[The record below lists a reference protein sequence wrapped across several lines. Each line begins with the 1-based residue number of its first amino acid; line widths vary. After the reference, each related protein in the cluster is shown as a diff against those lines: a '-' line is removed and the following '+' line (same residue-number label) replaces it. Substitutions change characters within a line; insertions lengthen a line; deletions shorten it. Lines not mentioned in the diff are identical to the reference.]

1 MQHGCMTERTFAT
14 PSTPSTPPLAAS
26 PLTADSGAVKHRFT
40 DVDGMQIFYREA
52 GPLDAPVLLL
62 PHGYPCSSFQYR
74 RLMPA
79 LADQRRLVA
88 PDYPGFGLSDTP
100 PADTFGFDFDAYA
113 GFLEAFCDKLA
124 LDRYALYL
132 HDYGSQIGLRLAIRR
147 PERVTAVIIQNG
159 DIYEDTLGPKYRAI
173 QEYWRDPS
181 AKHRAVLE
189 EAVSEDGFRAEF
201 VGEVSAAQATE
212 IPPDLWKMHW
222 PMMDTPPRRELSLK
236 LMEGLKK
243 NLEWFPRYQA
253 YLREHQPPALI
264 VWGPND
270 GYMPEASA
278 RAYLRDLPKAE
289 LVLTDGGH
297 WLLETHLEQV
307 VPIIRRFLS
316 AVPSR

>member
-1 MQHGCMTERTFAT
+1 MTERTFFT
-14 PSTPSTPPLAAS
+14 PSTSPHAAS
-26 PLTADSGAVKHRFT
+26 PLTADSRAVKHRFT
-40 DVDGMQIFYREA
+40 DVDGMRIFYREA
-52 GPLDAPVLLL
+52 GPVDAPVLLL

-79 LADQRRLVA
+79 LADRWRLMA

-113 GFLEAFCDKLA
+113 GFLEAFCDQLG

-159 DIYEDTLGPKYRAI
+159 DIYEDTLGPKYRVI

-201 VGEVSAAQATE
+201 VGEVSATQATQ

-236 LMEGLKK
+236 LMEGLKQ

-307 VPIIRRFLS
+307 VPVIGRFLS
-316 AVPSR
+316 ETHSR

>member
-1 MQHGCMTERTFAT
+1 MDVQHGCMTER
-14 PSTPSTPPLAAS
+14 SSTPPDATS
-26 PLTADSGAVKHRFT
+26 PLTADAQSVAHRFA
-40 DVDGMQIFYREA
+40 DVGGMQIFYREA
-52 GPLDAPVLLL
+52 GPRDAPVLLL

-79 LADQRRLVA
+79 LADQWRLVA

-100 PADTFGFDFDAYA
+100 SADTFGFDFDAYA
-113 GFLEAFCDKLA
+113 AFLEAFCDKLG

-147 PERVTAVIIQNG
+147 PERVAAVIIQNG

-201 VGEVSAAQATE
+201 VGEVSAGQATQ
-212 IPPDLWKMHW
+212 IPPDLWKLHW
-222 PMMDTPPRRELSLK
+222 PLMDTPPRREVSLK

-278 RAYLRDLPKAE
+278 RAYLRDIPRAE

-307 VPIIRRFLS
+307 VPVIRRFLS
-316 AVPSR
+316 AADSC

>member
-1 MQHGCMTERTFAT
+1 MGRMTERSSSMSAL
-14 PSTPSTPPLAAS
+14 P
-26 PLTADSGAVKHRFT
+26 ADAHAVSHRFI
-40 DVDGMQIFYREA
+40 DVDGTQIFYREA
-52 GPLDAPVLLL
+52 GPRDAPVLLL

-79 LADQRRLVA
+79 LADKWRLMA
-88 PDYPGFGLSDTP
+88 PDYPGFGLSGTP
-100 PADTFGFDFDAYA
+100 PADAFGFDFDAYA
-113 GFLEAFCDKLA
+113 GFLEAFCNKLEIG
-124 LDRYALYL
+124 RYGLYL

-147 PERVTAVIIQNG
+147 PERVAALIIQNG
-159 DIYEDTLGPKYRAI
+159 DIYEDTLGPKYKAI
-173 QEYWRDPS
+173 QEFWRDPS
-181 AKHRAVLE
+181 AKNRAVLE

-201 VGEVSAAQATE
+201 VGEVSEAQAAQ
-212 IPPDLWKMHW
+212 IPPDLWKLHW
-222 PMMDTPPRRELSLK
+222 PLMNTPPRRELSLK
-236 LMEGLKK
+236 LMEGLKQ

-278 RAYLRDLPKAE
+278 RAYLRDIPKAE

-307 VPIIRRFLS
+307 VPVIRRFLS
-316 AVPSR
+316 SALSR

>member
-1 MQHGCMTERTFAT
+1 MTERTFFT
-14 PSTPSTPPLAAS
+14 PSAPPHAAS
-26 PLTADSGAVKHRFT
+26 PLTGDSGAVKHRFT
-40 DVDGMQIFYREA
+40 DVDGMRIFYREA
-52 GPLDAPVLLL
+52 GPVDAPVLLL

-79 LADQRRLVA
+79 LADQWRLVA

-201 VGEVSAAQATE
+201 VGEVSAAQAPQ
-212 IPPDLWKMHW
+212 IPPDLWKLHW
-222 PMMDTPPRRELSLK
+222 PLMDTPPRRKLSLK

-307 VPIIRRFLS
+307 VPVIRRFLS
-316 AVPSR
+316 AAHSR

>member
-1 MQHGCMTERTFAT
+1 MQHGGMTERTVFT
-14 PSTPSTPPLAAS
+14 PPTPPLAVT

-40 DVDGMQIFYREA
+40 DVGGMRIFYREA
-52 GPLDAPVLLL
+52 GPVDAPVLLL

-79 LADQRRLVA
+79 LADRWHLVA

-100 PADTFGFDFDAYA
+100 PADAFGFDFDAYA
-113 GFLEAFCDKLA
+113 GFLEAFCDKLG

-147 PERVTAVIIQNG
+147 PGRVAAVIIQNG
-159 DIYEDTLGPKYRAI
+159 DIYEDTLGPKYKAI

-201 VGEVSAAQATE
+201 VGEVSAAQATQ

-222 PMMDTPPRRELSLK
+222 PMMDTSPRRELSLK
-236 LMEGLKK
+236 LMEGLKQ

-270 GYMPEASA
+270 GYMPEPSA
-278 RAYLRDLPKAE
+278 RAYLRDIPKAE

-297 WLLETHLEQV
+297 WLLETHLDEV
-307 VPIIRRFLS
+307 VALIRKFLGREH
-316 AVPSR
+316 A

>member
-1 MQHGCMTERTFAT
+1 MTEHVDTHPVA
-14 PSTPSTPPLAAS
+14 
-26 PLTADSGAVKHRFT
+26 HHFT
-40 DVDGMQIFYREA
+40 EVDGMRIFYREA
-52 GPLDAPVLLL
+52 GPHGAPVLLL
-62 PHGYPCSSFQYR
+62 PHGYPCSSFQFR

-79 LADQRRLVA
+79 LADRWRLVA

-100 PADTFGFDFDAYA
+100 DASRFGYDFDTYA
-113 GFLEAFCDKLA
+113 AFLDAFRERLGIGRHV
-124 LDRYALYL
+124 LWL
-132 HDYGSQIGLRLAIRR
+132 HDYGSQIGLRLAIRH
-147 PERVTAVIIQNG
+147 PERVAAVIIQNG

-173 QEYWRDPS
+173 QAFWRDPS
-181 AKHRAVLE
+181 ASNRAVLE
-189 EAVSEDGFRAEF
+189 KAVNEEGFRAEF
-201 VGEVSAAQATE
+201 VGEVPEAQAAQ
-212 IPPDLWKMHW
+212 IPPDLWKLHW
-222 PMMDTPPRRELSLK
+222 PLMNTPQRRELARQ
-236 LMEGLKK
+236 LMEGLKQ

-307 VPIIRRFLS
+307 VPVIRRFLS
-316 AVPSR
+316 AAHSR

>member
-1 MQHGCMTERTFAT
+1 MQHGCMTARTF
-14 PSTPSTPPLAAS
+14 STPSTPAAS
-26 PLTADSGAVKHRFT
+26 PLTADSCAVKHRFT
-40 DVDGMQIFYREA
+40 DVDGMRIFYREA
-52 GPLDAPVLLL
+52 GPVDAPVLLL

-79 LADQRRLVA
+79 LADRRLLA

-113 GFLEAFCDKLA
+113 GFLEAFCDKLG

-147 PERVTAVIIQNG
+147 PERVAALIIQNG
-159 DIYEDTLGPKYRAI
+159 DIYEDTLGPKYKAI
-173 QEYWRDPS
+173 QEFWRDPS
-181 AKHRAVLE
+181 AKNRAVLE
-189 EAVSEDGFRAEF
+189 EAVSEEGFRAEF
-201 VGEVSAAQATE
+201 VGEVPEAQAAQ
-212 IPPDLWKMHW
+212 IPPDLWKLHW
-222 PMMDTPPRRELSLK
+222 PLMDTPPRRELSLK
-236 LMEGLKK
+236 LMEGLKQ

-253 YLREHQPPALI
+253 YLREHQPPTLI

-278 RAYLRDLPKAE
+278 RAYLRDIPKAE

-307 VPIIRRFLS
+307 VPVIRRFLS
-316 AVPSR
+316 ATHSR

>member
-1 MQHGCMTERTFAT
+1 MQHGGMTERTVF
-14 PSTPSTPPLAAS
+14 TPSTPPLAVT
-26 PLTADSGAVKHRFT
+26 PLTADSGAVRHRFT
-40 DVDGMQIFYREA
+40 DVGGMRIFYREA
-52 GPLDAPVLLL
+52 GSVDAPVLLL

-79 LADQRRLVA
+79 LADRWHLVA

-100 PADTFGFDFDAYA
+100 PADAFGFDFDAYA
-113 GFLEAFCDKLA
+113 GFLEAFCDKLG
-124 LDRYALYL
+124 LVRYALYL

-147 PERVTAVIIQNG
+147 PGRVAAVIIQNG

-181 AKHRAVLE
+181 ATHRAVLE

-201 VGEVSAAQATE
+201 VGEVPAAQATQ

-236 LMEGLKK
+236 LMEGLKQ

-264 VWGPND
+264 IWGPND
-270 GYMPEASA
+270 GYMPEPSA
-278 RAYLRDLPKAE
+278 RAYLRDIPKAE

-307 VPIIRRFLS
+307 VPVIRRFLS
-316 AVPSR
+316 ATHSH